1 MNRDIRYNIEGMI
14 NSINFLYLLQYF
26 LFIKYETQ
34 KFRLYLFKF
43 IIVLLQRRIFDY
55 IPTTIIKL
63 NF

>member
-14 NSINFLYLLQYF
+14 YSINFLYLLQYF

-43 IIVLLQRRIFDY
+43 IIVLLQHRIFDY
-55 IPTTIIKL
+55 IPITIIKL

>member
-55 IPTTIIKL
+55 IYL
-63 NF
+63 LQ

>member
-43 IIVLLQRRIFDY
+43 IIVLLQHRIFDY
-55 IPTTIIKL
+55 IPITIIKL